1 VSRPSAFAALT
12 VGNTRPPLEVAG
24 RLCQAVAMA
33 KKRSKSDRS
42 QRQADQREKKTDR
55 TPEQTPKKQPRET
68 IVPSENV
75 TTL

>member
-1 VSRPSAFAALT
+1 
-12 VGNTRPPLEVAG
+12 
-24 RLCQAVAMA
+24 MA